1 MKRTLVILTVVLLVQ
16 LGLGVAF
23 FVAGQ
28 QPATAKGGAALL
40 TFSPDQ
46 VDELIVVGPQGE
58 QVALKKTAA
67 GWILPEHFSAAADS
81 AKVEALLQE
90 LCGLKRPWPVAQT
103 AASDKRFKVSAEDF
117 DRKLVFSAGGKQL
130 TELLIGSSP
139 GFRKVHARLASEE
152 QVYDI
157 PFSAYQAGLKVGEW
171 LNRDVLQLPKNKI
184 SGLELADLKLV
195 RKDGAWQLD
204 PAPENGKTDPQQAAQ
219 LVDLLANLKIKDVAG
234 QADPNRHDQAALQL
248 SLQLDGG
255 QDRHY
260 AFFTSGDAKAA
271 TALLQVDGF
280 DRQFQVDTD
289 IIGKLKAFDRQHL
302 VLKSAAPAHEQAASP
317 SAEDTM
323 K

>member
-28 QPATAKGGAALL
+28 QPTTVKGEVTLL

-46 VDELIVVGPQGE
+46 VDELAVVGPQGE
-58 QVALKKTAA
+58 QVTLKKTTA
-67 GWILPEHFSAAADS
+67 GWVLPEHFSAAADS

-117 DRKLVFSAGGKQL
+117 DRKLVFSADGKQL
-130 TELLIGSSP
+130 AELLIGSSP

-157 PFSAYQAGLKVGEW
+157 PFSAYQAGLKASEW
-171 LNRDVLQLPKNKI
+171 LNRDVLQLPKENI
-184 SGLELADLKLV
+184 SGLELPGLKLT
-195 RKDGAWQLD
+195 RKDGTWQLD
-204 PAPENGKTDPQQAAQ
+204 PPLEKGKIDPQQVDQ
-219 LVDLLANLKIKDVAG
+219 LVDLLANLKITDVAG
-234 QADPNRHDQAALQL
+234 KADPSRLDQATLQL

-255 QDRHY
+255 KDRHY
-260 AFFTSGDAKAA
+260 AFFTPGDDKAA
-271 TALLQVDGF
+271 AALLQVDGF
-280 DRQFQVDTD
+280 DRQFQVDKD
-289 IIGKLKAFDRQHL
+289 LIGKLKAFDRQHL
-302 VLKSAAPAHEQAASP
+302 MLKSTAPAHEQAASP